1 MELAMESMYLRSTG
15 QIRKI
20 ISKVLAT
27 KLIAMR
33 NERPIVSFTFDDVPR
48 SAITKGARILEKHGA
63 CGTFYVAGSLCGQEL
78 DGASYFR
85 AEDLP
90 VLVAAGHEIG
100 CHTFNQTPVTGLNR
114 AVLEHEIE
122 RNELFIAGNVANQLP
137 TNFAYPFGAVG
148 PRQKSLLQRRFASC
162 RSTEPG
168 INMRIADL
176 GLLRAFQL
184 SDQLTDEEVIAG
196 LIQKTVKKHGWL
208 IFYIHDVDE
217 NPTRYGCRPELLEY
231 AIRVAMN
238 HQADVLTVRN
248 AIGSIAYGRS

>member
-1 MELAMESMYLRSTG
+1 MELHSQERLRTLS
-15 QIRKI
+15 
-20 ISKVLAT
+20 SKALAT

-48 SAITKGARILEKHGA
+48 SAITTGARILEDHGA
-63 CGTFYVAGSLCGQEL
+63 CGTFYVSGSLCGNEI

-100 CHTFNQTPVTGLNR
+100 SHTFSNSPVTSLNR
-114 AVLEHEIE
+114 NLLERDNE
-122 RNELFIAGNVANQLP
+122 RNRSFIAANVANQF
-137 TNFAYPFGAVG
+137 TCNFSYPFGAVG
-148 PRQKSLLQRRFASC
+148 PRQKMLLQRRFASC

-168 INMRIADL
+168 INTRIVDL

-184 SDQLTDEEVIAG
+184 SDRLGNEDAISG
-196 LIQKTVKKHGWL
+196 LIEKTVKKNGWL
-208 IFYIHDVDE
+208 IFLIHDVDR
-217 NPTRYGCRPELLEY
+217 NPGRYGCLPEKLEY
-231 AIRVAMN
+231 AVQTAMKY
-238 HQADVLTVRN
+238 QADVLTVRN

>member
-1 MELAMESMYLRSTG
+1 MESMYLPSTERLRG
-15 QIRKI
+15 PL
-20 ISKVLAT
+20 SKMLAT

-33 NERPIVSFTFDDVPR
+33 NERAIVSFTFDDVPR

-63 CGTFYVAGSLCGQEL
+63 CGTFYIAGSLCGREIE
-78 DGASYFR
+78 GASYFR

-90 VLVAAGHEIG
+90 MLVEAGHEIG
-100 CHTFNQTPVTGLNR
+100 CLTFSQTRVTALDR
-114 AVLEHEIE
+114 VMLEQESE
-122 RNELFIAGNVANQLP
+122 RNELFIADNVANQLP
-137 TNFAYPFGAVG
+137 SSFAYPFGAVG
-148 PRQKSLLQRRFASC
+148 PGQKIFLQRRFASC

-184 SDQLTDEEVIAG
+184 SDQLADDEVIAG
-196 LIQKTVKKHGWL
+196 LIKKTARKNGWL

-217 NPTRYGCRPELLEY
+217 NPTRNGCRPEMLEY

-238 HQADVLTVRN
+238 HEADVLTVRN
-248 AIGSIAYGRS
+248 AVGSIAYGRS